1 MIPFVSHRAEFGAGA
16 TDLSESP
23 LPFNKEQTTMSRAN
37 KALVVLVVAALGL
50 WGCAQGPANSAE
62 KIKAL
67 EGKVVNLEEDYK
79 AAASARDA
87 IKKKLAAF
95 EEEQAKK
102 HLAFDQQK
110 EELRQQVAARTA
122 ERDAAQTQFEQFR
135 KNLRTLLGQAE
146 AATAVPAPPA
156 AAATASIN
164 SNRS

>member
-1 MIPFVSHRAEFGAGA
+1 MDKVTATLTPKEDASADGCWRKQVNPIDIGLRSPTLPTIPFVSHRAEFGAGT

-37 KALVVLVVAALGL
+37 KALVLLVVAALGL

-87 IKKKLAAF
+87 IKK
-95 EEEQAKK
+95 
-102 HLAFDQQK
+102 
-110 EELRQQVAARTA
+110 
-122 ERDAAQTQFEQFR
+122 
-135 KNLRTLLGQAE
+135 
-146 AATAVPAPPA
+146 
-156 AAATASIN
+156 
-164 SNRS
+164 